1 VADDGAPRG
10 WVLYDDACG
19 VCARWVPYWAPTLAQ
34 LGLGIAP
41 LQAPWVR
48 ARLDLGPDA
57 LLSDIRLLLA
67 DGTQFAGAEVYR
79 YVMRR
84 LWWAYPLYL
93 VATAPG
99 LRRVFD
105 VAYRAFADHRRQIS
119 AACRLETS
127 TAAPAQRPF
136 LTAEW
141 RHLVILNYEVDPD
154 ILTSLV
160 PVGTTLDLRRGCALV
175 SVVGFRFLD
184 TRLFGVPIPAHR
196 DFDEVNLRFY
206 VRREMPGGEARHG
219 VVFVRELVS
228 RPAVALVAR
237 LTYNEPYRTL
247 RMRSV
252 TPRRRSE
259 SPGRLVYEWRIGG
272 AWEGLTGTAL
282 GTPAMPEAGS
292 EAAFIT
298 QHHWGYTRQRDGST
312 VEYEVEH
319 PPWRTWDAGD
329 ATLTMDVARLYGE
342 AFVTSLARAPISAF
356 VAEGSAVSVYPPRRL
371 DGIETSPVRAGAS

>member
-1 VADDGAPRG
+1 MADDGAPCG
-10 WVLYDDACG
+10 WVLYDAACG
-19 VCARWVPYWAPTLAQ
+19 VCARWVPYWAPTLAR

-41 LQAPWVR
+41 LQTPWVR
-48 ARLDLGPDA
+48 ARLELGPDA

-67 DGTQFAGAEVYR
+67 DGTHLAGAEVYR
-79 YVMRR
+79 YVMQR

-93 VATAPG
+93 VAAAPG
-99 LRRVFD
+99 LRNVFD

-119 AACRLETS
+119 AVCRLETP

-154 ILTSLV
+154 ILTLLV
-160 PVGTTLDLRRGCALV
+160 PVGTTLDLWRGRALV
-175 SVVGFRFLD
+175 SVVGFRFFD
-184 TRLFGVPIPAHR
+184 TRLFGLPIPGHR

-206 VRREMPGGEARHG
+206 VRREMPGGETRHG

-228 RPAVALVAR
+228 RPAVALLAR
-237 LTYNEPYRTL
+237 LAYNEPYRAL

-252 TPRRRSE
+252 TPARESE
-259 SPGRLVYEWRIGG
+259 APGRLTYEWRIGG
-272 AWEGLTGTAL
+272 AWEGLEATAR
-282 GTPAMPEAGS
+282 GVPTVPAPGS

-298 QHHWGYTRQRDGST
+298 QHHWGYTRQRDGSS

-342 AFVTSLARAPISAF
+342 AFVTSLARAPVSAL
-356 VAEGSAVSVYPPRRL
+356 VAEGSAVSVSPPRRL
-371 DGIETSPVRAGAS
+371 DGTRTSPVRAGAS